1 MMTRVVR
8 QELGDKICKGEGV
21 QSSHS
26 MWFNNATPCYRTLW
40 MVDTQEEMY
49 KYMKTKYV
57 KRVDYQD
64 ITLLKVSPSQ
74 AELER
79 YTSLC

>member
-1 MMTRVVR
+1 MMNKVVR
-8 QELGDKICKGEGV
+8 QELGKKICKAEGV

-26 MWFNNATPCYRTLW
+26 MYFNDATPCYRTLW
-40 MVDTQEEMY
+40 MVDIQEEMD
-49 KYMKTKYV
+49 KYMKAKYV

-64 ITLLKVSPSQ
+64 VTLLKMSLSQ